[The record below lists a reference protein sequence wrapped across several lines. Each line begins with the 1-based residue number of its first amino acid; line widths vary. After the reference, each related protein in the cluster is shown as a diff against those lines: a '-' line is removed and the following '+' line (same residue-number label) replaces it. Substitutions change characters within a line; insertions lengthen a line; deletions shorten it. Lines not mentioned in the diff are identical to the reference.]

1 MAKHL
6 STILVTPVTTEK
18 AYGLSQKNV
27 YVFNVPLQANKNE
40 ITDAVEA
47 QYGVT
52 VRAIKTL
59 VQSGKAIRFSRGK
72 NRYPG
77 TTNRSDSKKAYVTL
91 AEGNSLPFF
100 DQPDTS
106 AVTDEATEKA
116 AKAPKAKK
124 TSEEK
129 K

>member
-1 MAKHL
+1 MAKNL

-27 YVFNVPLQANKNE
+27 YVFTVPLAANKNE
-40 ITDAVEA
+40 IVEAVEA

-52 VRAIKTL
+52 VKAVKSL
-59 VQSGKAIRFSRGK
+59 VQTGKAVRFSRGK

-77 TTNRSDSKKAYVTL
+77 NTTRTNSKKAYVTL
-91 AEGNSLPFF
+91 AEGSSLAFF
-100 DQPDTS
+100 EQP
-106 AVTDEATEKA
+106 VEEAPE
-116 AKAPKAKK
+116 APKKK
-124 TSEEK
+124 SEEK